1 MNHIPTFEDFI
12 NESLLTEGVVEFNL
26 KSVPKI
32 VKDFNSRTKYI
43 SNIKNQGRWSAVEE
57 PIIITDKDF
66 EVKGKSATGNYLL
79 LSLYKFA
86 GECKIEWAAVRPDAK
101 YPNGIGIFQ
110 KVLDEGTWNSLMK
123 AHQRKMV
130 DPKSINANDIKRGGD
145 ILGKFIEDELN
156 LMASPN
162 SSRKGQF
169 DGADDESVKDSIQ
182 NEFGEADV
190 TIKSRGKVRVDFS
203 IKDAQGGKTNLWF
216 MIYPEHRQMDFHRP
230 DFSGHVQ
237 DTYSDMKSI
246 SKFIKDSIKIW
257 KAENKAKADAYAR
270 SSAKED

>member
-1 MNHIPTFEDFI
+1 MFNIPTFEEFI

-32 VKDFNSRTKYI
+32 VKDYLSRTKYI
-43 SNIKNQGRWSAVEE
+43 KNIKGQGRWSAASE

-66 EVKGKSATGNYLL
+66 EVKSKSATGNYLL

-86 GECKIEWAAVRPDAK
+86 GECKIEWAAVKSDAK

-110 KVLDEGTWNSLMK
+110 KVIDEGSWDAIYK

-130 DPKSINANDIKRGGD
+130 DPKSINANDIKNGGE
-145 ILGKFIEDELN
+145 ILGKFITDELN
-156 LMASPN
+156 LMITPKPAIP
-162 SSRKGQF
+162 GQF
-169 DGADDESVKDSIQ
+169 DGANDESVKDAIQ
-182 NEFGEADV
+182 DEFSEADV
-190 TIKSRGKVRVDFS
+190 TVKSAGKVRVDFS
-203 IKDAQGGKTNLWF
+203 IKDAQGGNANLWF
-216 MIYPEHRQMDFHRP
+216 MIYPEHRQIDFHRP

-237 DTYSDMKSI
+237 DTYSDMKNI